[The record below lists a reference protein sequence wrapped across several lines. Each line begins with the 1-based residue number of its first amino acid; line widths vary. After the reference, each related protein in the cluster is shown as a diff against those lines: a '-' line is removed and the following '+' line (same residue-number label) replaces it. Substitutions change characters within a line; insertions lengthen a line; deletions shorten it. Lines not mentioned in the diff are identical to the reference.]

1 MVVNQNE
8 DYMHG
13 FDVYMGGVLLIKS
26 VLFDYGFLAPG
37 KCFTQRNEEKF

>member
-1 MVVNQNE
+1 MDTALVVVTQNE

-13 FDVYMGGVLLIKS
+13 FDVYVAGVLLIKS

-37 KCFTQRNEEKF
+37 GF